1 MPEPNQPLAPTPALP
16 SPAVVAPPD
25 STRAQAGRELL
36 TALISLVILFASMW
50 AFGLTF
56 SAGREPFKDSE
67 PEKKAAYERQ
77 KDLLGLAIGLLGTVT
92 GYYLGRVPAELR
104 AQTAQGMVNTASAA
118 AAQANQNTESVKR
131 DARASAEAALAAL
144 QAQPSAEARSRG
156 VAGRNETEVELLD
169 VAKARQPLEQLLR
182 RL

>member
-1 MPEPNQPLAPTPALP
+1 MPDINQPPAPPPALP
-16 SPAVVAPPD
+16 PPAVVAPPD
-25 STRAQAGRELL
+25 SSMVQTGRELL
-36 TALISLVILFASMW
+36 TAVISLVILVASMW

-56 SAGREPFKDSE
+56 AAGREAFTDTE
-67 PEKKAAYERQ
+67 PEKKAASDRQ

-118 AAQANQNTESVKR
+118 AAQANQNTEDVKR

-144 QAQPSAEARSRG
+144 HAQPTEARSREVG
-156 VAGRNETEVELLD
+156 GRNETEVTRLD
-169 VAKARQPLEQLLR
+169 VSKARQPLEQLLR